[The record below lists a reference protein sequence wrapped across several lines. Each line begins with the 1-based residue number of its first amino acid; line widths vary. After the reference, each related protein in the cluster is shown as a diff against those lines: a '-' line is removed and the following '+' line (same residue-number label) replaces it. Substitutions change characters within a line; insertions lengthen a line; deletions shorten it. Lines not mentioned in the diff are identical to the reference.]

1 MKKDSLQ
8 EKTPLYHPKFWGYW
22 LLLAVL
28 WLIVKLPW
36 TARMTLGGWLGRGVF
51 SFTTHR
57 RQVALTNLRLA
68 FAQLNKRQHKKLVQR
83 FSESVG
89 KGFIETGMA
98 WFWSEKS
105 LSRISRFEGDAKA
118 IALIE
123 DPEVALVLIGSHST
137 LMELGVRLLGRY
149 VDAAGM
155 YRPLKNPFFERWIKY
170 QRSRAATELVYFK
183 DMRHVFRIMKSGG
196 NLWYALDQDMGY
208 RVSVFAPF
216 FGISACSV
224 NVLPKLHARTGAR
237 WVPVFIWRDDAQRQ
251 YVVKVLPEVVP
262 QAGESDE
269 AVAARVNAIYE
280 AEIRLHPE
288 QYFWV
293 HRRFKNR
300 PEGEGD
306 VYPKRG

>member
-1 MKKDSLQ
+1 MKQHSVQKNRA
-8 EKTPLYHPKFWGYW
+8 LYHPKFWGYW
-22 LLLAVL
+22 VLLGFL
-28 WLIVKLPW
+28 WLLVQLPW
-36 TARMTLGGWLGRGVF
+36 TARMTLGGWLGRVVF
-51 SFTTHR
+51 YFARHR
-57 RQVALTNLRLA
+57 REVAQTNLHLA
-68 FAQLNKRQHKKLVQR
+68 FADLDNRARNKMVRR
-83 FSESVG
+83 FSESAG
-89 KGFIETGMA
+89 KGFVETGMG
-98 WFWSEKS
+98 WFWSEQA
-105 LSRISRFEGDAKA
+105 LSRISRFEGDPDS
-118 IALIE
+118 IALIQ
-123 DPEVALVLIGSHST
+123 DDSVPLVLIGSHST
-137 LMELGVRLLGRY
+137 LMELGVRLLGMY

-170 QRSRAATELVYFK
+170 QRARAATELVYFK
-183 DMRHVFRIMKSGG
+183 DMRHVFRIMNRGA

-216 FGISACSV
+216 FGMSACSV

-237 WVPVFIWRDDAQRQ
+237 WVPVFIWRDDAHRQ

-262 QAGESDE
+262 RAGERDA

-300 PEGEGD
+300 PEGEAN
-306 VYPKRG
+306 VYPGR

>member
-1 MKKDSLQ
+1 MKEHSVQKNRA
-8 EKTPLYHPKFWGYW
+8 LYHPKFWGYW
-22 LLLAVL
+22 VLLGFL
-28 WLIVKLPW
+28 WLLVQLPW
-36 TARMTLGGWLGRGVF
+36 TVRMALGGWIGRVVF
-51 SFTTHR
+51 YFARHR
-57 RQVALTNLRLA
+57 REVAQTNLHLA
-68 FAQLNKRQHKKLVQR
+68 FADLDDRARNKMVRR
-83 FSESVG
+83 FSESAG
-89 KGFIETGMA
+89 KGFIETGMG

-105 LSRISRFEGDAKA
+105 LSRISRFEGDPDS

-123 DPEVALVLIGSHST
+123 DDSVPLVLIGSHST
-137 LMELGVRLLGRY
+137 LMELGLRLLGMY

-170 QRSRAATELVYFK
+170 QRARAATEMVYFK
-183 DMRHVFRIMKSGG
+183 DMRHVFRIMNRGA

-216 FGISACSV
+216 FGMPACSV

-237 WVPVFIWRDDAQRQ
+237 WVPVFIWRDDARRQ

-262 QAGESDE
+262 RAGERDE

-300 PEGEGD
+300 PEGEAD
-306 VYPKRG
+306 VYPRR

>member
-1 MKKDSLQ
+1 MKEHSLQ
-8 EKTPLYHPKFWGYW
+8 KNTPLYHPKFWGYW
-22 LLLAVL
+22 LLLGFLRVL
-28 WLIVKLPW
+28 VQLPW
-36 TARMTLGGWLGRGVF
+36 TARMTVGGWLGRLVF
-51 SFTTHR
+51 AFARHR
-57 RQVALTNLRLA
+57 RRVALTNFRLA
-68 FAQLNKRQHKKLVQR
+68 FAQLDERRRAKLVRR

-89 KGFIETGMA
+89 KGFVETGMG

-105 LSRISRFEGDAKA
+105 LSRISRFEGDARS

-123 DPEVALVLIGSHST
+123 DPAVPLILIGAHST
-137 LMELGVRLLGRY
+137 LMELGVRLLGMY

-183 DMRHVFRIMKSGG
+183 DMRHVFRIMKAGA
-196 NLWYALDQDMGY
+196 NLWYALDQDMGH

-216 FGISACSV
+216 FGIPACSV

-237 WVPVFIWRDDAQRQ
+237 WVPVFIWRDDARRQ

-262 QAGESDE
+262 RPDEDDE

-300 PEGEGD
+300 PEGEAD
-306 VYPKRG
+306 VYSER